1 MVQPWSLLM
10 LGAIA
15 MGCFVAGLLFLRF
28 WRDGRDRFFL
38 LFALSFFVEGCS
50 RVLLALSTRPNE
62 GSPWLYGIRLAAYLL
77 ILWAI
82 FEKNRRTTRD
92 LATRRPRESS
102 TDSRR

>member
-1 MVQPWSLLM
+1 MVQPWSLVM

-38 LFALSFFVEGCS
+38 LFALSFFVEAFS
-50 RVLLALSTRPNE
+50 RVLLALSPRPNE

-82 FEKNRRTTRD
+82 FEKNRRTARD
-92 LATRRPRESS
+92 LAARRREAS

>member
-1 MVQPWSLLM
+1 MVHQWSLLM

-15 MGCFVAGLLFLRF
+15 MGCFIAGLMFLRF

-38 LFALSFFVEGCS
+38 LFALSFFVEAFS
-50 RVLLALSTRPNE
+50 RVLLALSPRPNE

-82 FEKNRRTTRD
+82 YEKNRRTARD
-92 LATRRPRESS
+92 LEARRRENTADTRR
-102 TDSRR
+102 